1 MKKILIIDDEKS
13 IRNVLCEHLSMEG
26 YEVFGAENGAEGLE
40 LLEQNNPQVIVL
52 DLKMPR
58 MSGMEFLDQ
67 LTSKTKIS
75 HSIIILSGFG
85 SNQEIKRCYQLGV
98 QSFLRKPVNL
108 FELSGIIKRSFELR
122 QYEMDLKQE
131 IEARKQAYQQ
141 LEKEVYAKENA
152 YTQLEI
158 EHKFLKKTL
167 DSIAEGVVTL
177 DHTFRIQRIS
187 EKACFIL
194 EMPEE
199 EVIGKPAASMLG
211 SSIAGPTGEL
221 MNCVQRRT
229 KVSDIQ
235 TQILCPSGAIIPIRL
250 SIIPLN
256 ISSTREGWLLLFQ
269 DLIEEERLI
278 REKAGSFAYGQ
289 MISCDPKMKKIFN
302 LIDKVALSNATVLI
316 IGESGTGKEL
326 VAREIHKRSNRA
338 QGSFHAVNC
347 AAISPYLLESEFFGH
362 ERGSFTGAH
371 QTKPGHFE
379 LTHKGTFFLDE
390 VGEIPLELQGKLL
403 RVLQEQSFKRV
414 GGTKTLHV
422 DVRMIAASNKDL
434 KALVQKKL
442 FREDLYYRLH
452 VVPVNLPPLRE
463 RLQDIPILITAFI
476 EELNRKEHRHVRS
489 IAPDALQLL
498 LNYSWR
504 GNVRELY
511 HTIEYAFA
519 VSTSSTLQAHHLP
532 DELQIEDPL
541 TGNDLPLPQNEKE
554 LMFQALQK
562 TNFSK
567 PKAAAL
573 LGIHRSTFYRKL
585 KRYGMDVSGHA

>member
-1 MKKILIIDDEKS
+1 MQKILVIDDESS
-13 IRNVLCEHLSMEG
+13 IRKVLCEHLSLEG
-26 YEVFGAENGAEGLE
+26 YEVFSAENGEAGLE
-40 LLEQNNPQVIVL
+40 LFSQHNPQVIIL

-67 LTSKTKIS
+67 LTSKTKVA
-75 HSIIILSGFG
+75 HSIIVLTGYG
-85 SNQEIKRCYQLGV
+85 SNQDIRKCYQLGV

-122 QYEMDLKQE
+122 QYEEDLKQE

-141 LEKEVYAKENA
+141 LEKEVKAKQEA

-158 EHKFLKKTL
+158 EHRLLKKTL
-167 DSIAEGVVTL
+167 DGIAEGVVTL

-187 EKACFIL
+187 EKACSIL

-199 EVIGKPAASMLG
+199 EVVGKPAASILG

-221 MNCVQRRT
+221 MKCVQLRM

-235 TQILCPSGAIIPIRL
+235 TQLLCPSGAIIPIRL

-269 DLIEEERLI
+269 DLIEEERLM
-278 REKAGSFAYGQ
+278 REKPGSFAYGQ
-289 MISCDPKMKKIFN
+289 MISCDSNMKKIFN
-302 LIDKVALSNATVLI
+302 LIDKIALSNAAVLI
-316 IGESGTGKEL
+316 VGESGTGKEL
-326 VAREIHKRSNRA
+326 VAREIHKRSSRA
-338 QGSFHAVNC
+338 QGPFHAVNC

-422 DVRMIAASNKDL
+422 DVRMIAATNKDL
-434 KALVQKKL
+434 KALVQKRL

-476 EELNRKEHRHVRS
+476 EELNRKENRYVRG
-489 IAPDALQLL
+489 IAPGALQQLL
-498 LNYSWR
+498 HYSWP
-504 GNVRELY
+504 GNIRELY

-519 VSTSSTLQAHHLP
+519 ISTSSILQAHHLP
-532 DELQIEDPL
+532 DELQVEHTSI
-541 TGNDLPLPQNEKE
+541 GNDLPLPQSEKE
-554 LMFQALQK
+554 LIFQALQK

-585 KRYGMDVSGHA
+585 KRYGMDVSGNA